1 MENISSLDIFIAVV
15 AIIFFLLWAVYV
27 VRIIFAR
34 RKARNRNR
42 LILKQYQQA
51 LEDRA
56 LIRSLKDRLDESNEK
71 VASLRA
77 ELTGTQEDGQGLPE
91 ESGRILRRMED
102 AIRASRL
109 YAAEKPA
116 TREDVMN
123 LVHLEKKEF
132 EAVLK
137 AGGVTLDGILDGM
150 RLEAALPLLKEAA
163 GAEKPEDGSDP
174 VANAAIA
181 AGFSGKRA
189 LGRSVKDALGM
200 SLDELLEII

>member
-1 MENISSLDIFIAVV
+1 
-15 AIIFFLLWAVYV
+15 
-27 VRIIFAR
+27 
-34 RKARNRNR
+34 
-42 LILKQYQQA
+42 
-51 LEDRA
+51 
-56 LIRSLKDRLDESNEK
+56 
-71 VASLRA
+71 
-77 ELTGTQEDGQGLPE
+77 
-91 ESGRILRRMED
+91 
-102 AIRASRL
+102 
-109 YAAEKPA
+109 
-116 TREDVMN
+116 MN

-181 AGFSGKRA
+181 AGFSSKRA

>member
-34 RKARNRNR
+34 RKAKNRNR

-77 ELTGTQEDGQGLPE
+77 ELTGTQEDGQGLTE

-123 LVHLEKKEF
+123 LV
-132 EAVLK
+132 
-137 AGGVTLDGILDGM
+137 
-150 RLEAALPLLKEAA
+150 P
-163 GAEKPEDGSDP
+163 AE
-174 VANAAIA
+174 
-181 AGFSGKRA
+181 
-189 LGRSVKDALGM
+189 
-200 SLDELLEII
+200 

>member
-34 RKARNRNR
+34 RKAKNRNR

-174 VANAAIA
+174 VANAAIG